1 MASEVR
7 SVEGQ
12 ATERYRKAGRAL
24 LGWLLSPLVDGLAAA
39 GVQANEVT
47 VISLVAGLVAGAA
60 LAFDQFGWATAAI
73 LFASLGDA
81 VDGMLARRTGSASVG
96 GALLDAAVDRYGEF
110 FILAGLAVLFHES
123 TPMLVLVLL
132 ALAGSFMVSYGSAKA
147 EALRVAVPDGMMRR
161 AERATVLCV
170 GVAMVP
176 FAAVLARRLE
186 VPWLQHAP
194 ILLALGIV
202 AVAANASAV
211 RRLRLVAI
219 AAAPGRPAKPLP
231 GTDSQGR
238 LSHRVS

>member
-1 MASEVR
+1 
-7 SVEGQ
+7 
-12 ATERYRKAGRAL
+12 
-24 LGWLLSPLVDGLAAA
+24 
-39 GVQANEVT
+39 
-47 VISLVAGLVAGAA
+47 
-60 LAFDQFGWATAAI
+60 
-73 LFASLGDA
+73 
-81 VDGMLARRTGSASVG
+81 
-96 GALLDAAVDRYGEF
+96 
-110 FILAGLAVLFHES
+110 
-123 TPMLVLVLL
+123 MLVLVLL

-176 FAAVLARRLE
+176 FAGVLARRLD

-194 ILLALGIV
+194 ILFALGIV

-219 AAAPGRPAKPLP
+219 AAAPVRPAKPLP
-231 GTDSQGR
+231 GTDSQGT